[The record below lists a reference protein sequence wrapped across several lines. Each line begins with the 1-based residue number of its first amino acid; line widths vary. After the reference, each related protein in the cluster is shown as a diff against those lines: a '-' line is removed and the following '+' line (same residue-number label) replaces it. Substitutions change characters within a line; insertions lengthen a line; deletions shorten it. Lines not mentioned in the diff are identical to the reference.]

1 MNNNNTVGETIKRN
15 KCEWCEERRYT
26 LMSNKEM
33 GTLYC
38 MNLDED
44 DKGYLIEILRQKP
57 PKAIWEIK
65 YTRRIYY
72 CPFCGRKLERKGEK

>member
-65 YTRRIYY
+65 YRRRIYY